1 MQRSILQKAQKR
13 HHRRSTNTWR
23 TAELA
28 KELSPS
34 TGAQSG
40 YTDRRWRAYLATR
53 GNEKHREATR
63 TTKHVD
69 RWAIQPQSLPI
80 QLKERLEERFDQQPL
95 PPRPRANSPDT
106 LVTRDINWLYPVHSG
121 NIKTAPSGYAR
132 GRGFDISLV
141 PVYNLNLEDCT
152 AVNYNLWF
160 TVIKATNPPW
170 HNEWLVSG
178 NWTKCIVG

>member
-121 NIKTAPSGYAR
+121 NIKTAPSGLVLIYPSCR
-132 GRGFDISLV
+132 DITLTYV
-141 PVYNLNLEDCT
+141 RLAT
-152 AVNYNLWF
+152 AV
-160 TVIKATNPPW
+160 
-170 HNEWLVSG
+170 H
-178 NWTKCIVG
+178 